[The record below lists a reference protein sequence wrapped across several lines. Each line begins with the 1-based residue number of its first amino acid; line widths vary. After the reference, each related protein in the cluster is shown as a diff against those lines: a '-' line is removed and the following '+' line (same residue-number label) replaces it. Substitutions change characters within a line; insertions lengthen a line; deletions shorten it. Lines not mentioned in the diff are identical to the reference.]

1 MAYDRPPMAIRPTT
15 SLVSREYYLP
25 RLAPV
30 FYQADAVVH
39 WEMSVAH
46 RRTGWLTP
54 AFHYAFREVMVHA
67 GARYG
72 LLCPV
77 YCLMPDHIHL
87 VWMGLRLDSDQRHAV
102 AFLRTY
108 VGPLLSP
115 AELQHQP
122 YDHVLRDEE
131 RRRNAF
137 AATCGYILE
146 NPVEAG
152 LVARRDGYPFSG
164 AIVPGYPK
172 WHPRD
177 ARFWPRFWALYAK
190 SKDPAA
196 SMVKRPLDRT
206 NAIREATPKSP

>member
-1 MAYDRPPMAIRPTT
+1 MALRRTT
-15 SLVSREYYLP
+15 SLGCRVYYLP
-25 RLAPV
+25 RLAPI

-39 WEMSVAH
+39 WELSISH

-54 AFHYAFREVMVHA
+54 TFHYAFRELMVHA
-67 GARYG
+67 GARHG

-77 YCLMPDHIHL
+77 YCLMPEHLHL
-87 VWMGLRLDSDQRHAV
+87 VWMGLRLNSNQLHAM

-108 VGPLLSP
+108 LPPLLAP
-115 AELQHQP
+115 AELQHQA

-137 AATCGYILE
+137 AATCGYILT

-152 LVARRDGYPFSG
+152 LVTRPEDYPFSG
-164 AIVPGYPK
+164 AIVPGYPR

-177 ARFWPRFWALYAK
+177 QRFWPRFWSLYTK

-196 SMVKRPLDRT
+196 SMLTRPVDRT
-206 NAIREATPKSP
+206 TAAPGNTLEA